1 MRRLAF
7 RPAAPEPTLPARK
20 EAAAMAQRSP
30 ADIRNIALV
39 GQTGAGKTLLAERLL
54 FATGT
59 IDRMGS
65 IEDGTTFSDWS
76 EEEKH
81 HKHSLRTSMLHFDH
95 EGHMVNM
102 IDTPGLADFSGLA
115 ISVFPAVETV
125 CVVINAHDG
134 IAPMTRRMMNIA
146 KQRNL
151 PRMIIVNRIDDDG
164 ADLEALTDQIKE
176 EFGSECLPI
185 NLPTPDRGACI
196 SVFDDEGEG
205 DTLFS
210 SEGDAHQAIIE
221 QIVEVQDD
229 LMDKYLED
237 GDEQNITK
245 QQLHDVFEQ
254 ALREAHLVPIAYC
267 SAKSGAGIPQLLHLI
282 ASLLPNPLEG
292 NPRPF
297 LKRDEEGG
305 DEHEFHADP
314 DPSKPVLAHVFKCTT
329 DPFVGKLGVFRV
341 HQGTIKA
348 KSELIIGDAKKPVR
362 IGHLLKRQGKD
373 SHEVEELGPGDI
385 GAVGKIDDVHFDAVL
400 HEGHD
405 LDSVHLKPLPL
416 PKPMYGLAIELKNHA
431 DETKFSGALHK
442 LLAEDPSLVIER
454 IAATKQT
461 VMRGLGEMHLRIV
474 LEKFK
479 DQMGIELDTQPPR
492 VAYKET
498 ITAKADGHH
507 RHKKQSGG
515 AGQFGEVY
523 LRVEPLP
530 ADHETGFEFVN
541 ATVGGSVPRQ
551 FMPAIEKGVRQALEH
566 GAVAGYPMQNIRV
579 EVYDGKHHDVDSK
592 EIAFITAGKKAFIDA
607 VNKARPV
614 LLEPFV
620 HLEVTV
626 PSEKMGD
633 IAGDLSTKRGRVQDT
648 QMLPG
653 DMCTVVAEAPVSEL
667 QTFSTELKSITGG
680 AGSYTMEYSHDENT
694 PPHIQQEVI
703 AAFAGHGDDD

>member
-1 MRRLAF
+1 
-7 RPAAPEPTLPARK
+7 
-20 EAAAMAQRSP
+20 MAQRSP

-39 GQTGAGKTLLAERLL
+39 GQSGAGKTLLAERLL

-76 EEEKH
+76 DEEKH

-95 EGHMVNM
+95 EVHMVNM
-102 IDTPGLADFSGLA
+102 IDTPGLADFSGMA

-134 IAPMTRRMMNIA
+134 IAPITRRMMNIA

-151 PRMIIVNRIDDDG
+151 PRMIIINKIDDDG
-164 ADLEALTDQIKE
+164 ADLEALTAQIKE

-185 NLPTPDRGACI
+185 NLPTPDRSACI

-210 SEGDAHQAIIE
+210 SEEEAHQAIVE

-237 GDEQNITK
+237 GDEHNITK

-305 DEHEFHADP
+305 DEHEFHAEP

-348 KSELIIGDAKKPVR
+348 KSELIIGDAKKPIR
-362 IGHLLKRQGKD
+362 IGHLLKRQGKE
-373 SHEVEELGPGDI
+373 SHEVDELGPGDI

-431 DETKFSGALHK
+431 DETKFSAGLHK

-498 ITAKADGHH
+498 ITAKAEGHH
-507 RHKKQSGG
+507 RHKKQTGG

-523 LRVEPLP
+523 MRVEPLP

-541 ATVGGSVPRQ
+541 ATVGGSIPRG

-566 GAVAGYPMQNIRV
+566 GAVAGYPMHGIRV

-626 PSEKMGD
+626 PSDKMGD

-648 QMLPG
+648 KILPG

-680 AGSYTMEYSHDENT
+680 AGSYTMDYSHDENT

-703 AAFAGHGDDD
+703 AAFAGHEDED

>member
-1 MRRLAF
+1 
-7 RPAAPEPTLPARK
+7 
-20 EAAAMAQRSP
+20 MALRSP

-39 GQTGAGKTLLAERLL
+39 GQSGSGKTLLAERLL
-54 FATGT
+54 FSTGT
-59 IDRMGS
+59 IDRMGT

-76 EEEKH
+76 DEEKH

-102 IDTPGLADFSGLA
+102 IDTPGLADFSGMA

-151 PRMIIVNRIDDDG
+151 PRMIIINKIDDES
-164 ADLEALTDQIKE
+164 ADLEALTEQIRE

-210 SEGDAHQAIIE
+210 SEADAHQAIIE

-237 GDEQNITK
+237 GDEQNISP

-267 SAKSGAGIPQLLHLI
+267 SAKSGAGIPQLLHVI

-297 LKRDEEGG
+297 LKRDEEGA

-314 DPSKPVLAHVFKCTT
+314 DASKPVLAHVFKCTT

-341 HQGTIKA
+341 HQGTLKA
-348 KSELIIGDAKKPVR
+348 KSEVIIGDAKKPVR
-362 IGHLLKRQGKD
+362 IGHLLKRQGKE
-373 SHEVEELGPGDI
+373 SHEVDELGPGDI

-461 VMRGLGEMHLRIV
+461 VMRGLGEMHLRVV

-479 DQMGIELDTQPPR
+479 DQMGIELNTQPPK

-498 ITAKADGHH
+498 ITAKAEGHH
-507 RHKKQSGG
+507 RHKKQTGG

-541 ATVGGSVPRQ
+541 GTVGGSIPRG

-566 GAVAGYPMQNIRV
+566 GAVAGYPMHGIRV
-579 EVYDGKHHDVDSK
+579 EVYDGKYHDVDSK

-626 PSEKMGD
+626 PSDKMGD

-653 DMCTVVAEAPVSEL
+653 DMCTVVAQAPVSEL

>member
-479 DQMGIELDTQPPR
+479 DQMGIDLDTQPPR

>member
-1 MRRLAF
+1 
-7 RPAAPEPTLPARK
+7 
-20 EAAAMAQRSP
+20 MAQRSP

-65 IEDGTTFSDWS
+65 IEEGTTFSDWS
-76 EEEKH
+76 DEEKH
-81 HKHSLRTSMLHFDH
+81 HKHSLRASMLHFDH

-102 IDTPGLADFSGLA
+102 IDTPGLADFSGMA

-125 CVVINAHDG
+125 CVVISAHDG

-151 PRMIIVNRIDDDG
+151 PRMIIINHIDDDG
-164 ADLEALTDQIKE
+164 ADLESLTEQIRE

-185 NLPTPDRGACI
+185 NLPTPDRSACI

-210 SEGDAHQAIIE
+210 SEEEAHQAIIE

-237 GDEQNITK
+237 GDEHNITK

-267 SAKSGAGIPQLLHLI
+267 SAKTEAGIPQLLHLI
-282 ASLLPNPLEG
+282 ASILPNPLEG

-297 LKRDEEGG
+297 LKRDEEGA
-305 DEHEFHADP
+305 DEHEFHAEP

-329 DPFVGKLGVFRV
+329 DSFVGKLGVFRV

-348 KSELIIGDAKKPVR
+348 KSEIIIGDAKKPIRV
-362 IGHLLKRQGKD
+362 GHLLKRQGKE
-373 SHEVEELGPGDI
+373 SHEVDELGPGDI
-385 GAVGKIDDVHFDAVL
+385 GAVGKIDEVHFDAVL

-479 DQMGIELDTQPPR
+479 DQMGIELITEPPK

-498 ITAKADGHH
+498 ITSKAEGHH

-530 ADHETGFEFVN
+530 ADHEIGFEFVN

-551 FMPAIEKGVRQALEH
+551 FMPAIEKGVRLALEH
-566 GAVAGYPMQNIRV
+566 GAVAGYPMHGIKV

-607 VNKARPV
+607 VTKARPV
-614 LLEPFV
+614 LLEPIV
-620 HLEVTV
+620 ELEVTV

-648 QMLPG
+648 RMLPG
-653 DMCTVVAEAPVSEL
+653 DLCTVVAQAPASEL
-667 QTFSTELKSITGG
+667 QNFSTELKSITGG

-703 AAFAGHGDDD
+703 AAFDGHGDDD

>member
-1 MRRLAF
+1 
-7 RPAAPEPTLPARK
+7 
-20 EAAAMAQRSP
+20 MALRSP

-39 GQTGAGKTLLAERLL
+39 GQSGSGKTLLAERLL
-54 FATGT
+54 FSTGT
-59 IDRMGS
+59 IDRMGT

-76 EEEKH
+76 DEEKH

-102 IDTPGLADFSGLA
+102 IDTPGLADFSGMA

-151 PRMIIVNRIDDDG
+151 PRMIIINKIDDES
-164 ADLEALTDQIKE
+164 ADLEALTEQIRE

-210 SEGDAHQAIIE
+210 SEADAHQAIIE

-237 GDEQNITK
+237 GDEQNISP

-267 SAKSGAGIPQLLHLI
+267 SAKSGAGIPQLLHVI

-297 LKRDEEGG
+297 LKRDEEGA

-341 HQGTIKA
+341 HQGTLKA
-348 KSELIIGDAKKPVR
+348 KSELIIGDAKKPIR
-362 IGHLLKRQGKD
+362 IGHLLKRQGKE
-373 SHEVEELGPGDI
+373 SHEVDELGPGDI

-461 VMRGLGEMHLRIV
+461 VMRGLGEMHLRVV

-479 DQMGIELDTQPPR
+479 DQMGIELNTQPPK

-498 ITAKADGHH
+498 ITSKAEGHH
-507 RHKKQSGG
+507 RHKKQTGG

-541 ATVGGSVPRQ
+541 GTVGGSIPRG

-566 GAVAGYPMQNIRV
+566 GAVAGYPMHGIRV
-579 EVYDGKHHDVDSK
+579 EVYDGKYHDVDSK

-626 PSEKMGD
+626 PSDKMGD

-653 DMCTVVAEAPVSEL
+653 DMCTVVAQAPVSEL